1 MSGVGRLLYEQ
12 FAVGIEHIEIK
23 PRQKSGPERIFFS
36 TVVLRSVNS
45 RSKRFF
51 LANQG
56 VKSSRDMVRISTSS
70 VLRLENF
77 AETVIDVRHKSQQSA
92 SVMEMEATT
101 T

>member
-1 MSGVGRLLYEQ
+1 
-12 FAVGIEHIEIK
+12 
-23 PRQKSGPERIFFS
+23 
-36 TVVLRSVNS
+36 
-45 RSKRFF
+45 
-51 LANQG
+51 
-56 VKSSRDMVRISTSS
+56 MVRISTSS